1 MDTGSLALIVAAVIA
16 SLQEIQNKGRF
27 TAEQQRATHLA
38 LSKAFH
44 ATESYYALLA
54 DGAKNDKKAEHEIAE
69 LWDAVAIHVQPFDSA
84 LANRLGL
91 KSRFWREGAAWSDKQ
106 IADAKIQLDKVR
118 RDSKFSLI

>member
-16 SLQEIQNKGRF
+16 FLQEVQNKGRF
-27 TAEQQRATHLA
+27 TTEQQQAAQLA

-44 ATESYYALLA
+44 ATESYYAQLA
-54 DGAKNDKKAEHEIAE
+54 DGVRKDKKIEHEIAE

-91 KSRFWREGAAWSDKQ
+91 KSRFWREGAAWTDKQ